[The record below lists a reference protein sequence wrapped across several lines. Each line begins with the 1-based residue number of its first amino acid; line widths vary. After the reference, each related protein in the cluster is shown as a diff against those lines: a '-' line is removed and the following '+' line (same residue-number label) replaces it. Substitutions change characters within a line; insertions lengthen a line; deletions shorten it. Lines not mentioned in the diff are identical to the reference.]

1 MKNLL
6 MLLLLTTTLSAQ
18 TVLSDTVYLEKIGNI
33 YYITTTVTYD
43 NLTQTSNKQLL
54 GDSAIAVPTLLNYAD
69 FQVNDATYLVR
80 QLVNTEKTRKR
91 LNYYNNLH
99 QQLTNTSIYTSSAK
113 RDSFQLS
120 GDWVLTINGDA
131 TNGEIKFNVNERLI
145 FNPSNN
151 KAYLI
156 TQNLLLATVN
166 NYISFTFNDV
176 KYELYKI
183 ADNKYFSVDSS
194 VKLVKKE

>member
-1 MKNLL
+1 

-54 GDSAIAVPTLLNYAD
+54 GDSAIAVPALLNYAD
-69 FQVNDATYLVR
+69 FQVNDAAYLVR

-99 QQLTNTSIYTSSAK
+99 QQLTNKPLYTSSAK
-113 RDSFQLS
+113 RDSSQLL
-120 GDWVLTINGDA
+120 GNWVLVIDGDA
-131 TNGEIKFNVNERLI
+131 TNGEIKMNVNERLV
-145 FNPSNN
+145 FNPS
-151 KAYLI
+151 KDKSYII

-183 ADNKYFSVDSS
+183 SDNKYFSVDSS

>member
-54 GDSAIAVPTLLNYAD
+54 GDSAIAVPALLNYAD
-69 FQVNDATYLVR
+69 FQVNDAAYLVR

-99 QQLTNTSIYTSSAK
+99 QQLTNKPIYVSSAK
-113 RDSFQLS
+113 RDSSQLL
-120 GDWVLTINGDA
+120 GDWVLVIDGDV
-131 TNGEIKFNVNERLI
+131 TNGEIKLNTNDRLV
-145 FNPSNN
+145 FNPN
-151 KAYLI
+151 KDKSYII

-183 ADNKYFSVDSS
+183 SDNRYFSVDSS
-194 VKLVKKE
+194 VKLIKKE

>member
-1 MKNLL
+1 

-33 YYITTTVTYD
+33 YYITTTVMYD

-54 GDSAIAVPTLLNYAD
+54 GDSAIAVPALLNYAD
-69 FQVNDATYLVR
+69 FQVNDAAYLVR
-80 QLVNTEKTRKR
+80 QLINTEKTRKR

-99 QQLTNTSIYTSSAK
+99 QQLTNKSLYTSSAK

-120 GDWVLTINGDA
+120 GDWVLTIDGNA

-194 VKLVKKE
+194 VKLIKKE

>member
-1 MKNLL
+1 

-54 GDSAIAVPTLLNYAD
+54 GDSAIAVPALLNYAD
-69 FQVNDATYLVR
+69 FQVNDAAYLVR

-99 QQLTNTSIYTSSAK
+99 QQLTNKPLYTSSAK
-113 RDSFQLS
+113 RDSSQLL
-120 GDWVLTINGDA
+120 GEWVLVIDGDA
-131 TNGEIKFNVNERLI
+131 TNGEIKMNANERLV
-145 FNPSNN
+145 FNPS
-151 KAYLI
+151 KDKSYII

-194 VKLVKKE
+194 VKLIKKE

>member
-54 GDSAIAVPTLLNYAD
+54 GDSAIAVPALLNYAD

-99 QQLTNTSIYTSSAK
+99 QQLTNKPIYVSSAK
-113 RDSFQLS
+113 RDSSQLL
-120 GDWVLTINGDA
+120 GDWVLVIDGDV
-131 TNGEIKFNVNERLI
+131 TNGEIKLNTNDRLV
-145 FNPSNN
+145 FNPN
-151 KAYLI
+151 KDKSYII

-183 ADNKYFSVDSS
+183 SDNRYFSVDSS
-194 VKLVKKE
+194 VKLIKKE

>member
-1 MKNLL
+1 

-54 GDSAIAVPTLLNYAD
+54 GDSAIAVPALLNYAD
-69 FQVNDATYLVR
+69 FQVNDAAYLVR

-99 QQLTNTSIYTSSAK
+99 QQLTDKPIYVSSAK
-113 RDSFQLS
+113 RDSSQLL
-120 GDWVLTINGDA
+120 GEWVLTIDGDA

-145 FNPSNN
+145 FNPS
-151 KAYLI
+151 KDKSYI
-156 TQNLLLATVN
+156 VTQNLLLATVN

>member
-18 TVLSDTVYLEKIGNI
+18 TILSDTVYLEKIGNI

-54 GDSAIAVPTLLNYAD
+54 GDSAIAVPALLNYAD
-69 FQVNDATYLVR
+69 FQVNDAAYLVR

-99 QQLTNTSIYTSSAK
+99 QQLTNKPLYTSSAK
-113 RDSFQLS
+113 RDSSQLL
-120 GDWVLTINGDA
+120 GEWVLVIDGDA
-131 TNGEIKFNVNERLI
+131 TNGEIKMNANERLV
-145 FNPSNN
+145 FNPSKD
-151 KAYLI
+151 KAYII

-194 VKLVKKE
+194 VKLIKKE

>member
-54 GDSAIAVPTLLNYAD
+54 GDSAIAVSALLNYAD

-99 QQLTNTSIYTSSAK
+99 QQLTNKPLYTSSAK
-113 RDSFQLS
+113 RDSSQLL
-120 GDWVLTINGDA
+120 GDWVLVIDGDA
-131 TNGEIKFNVNERLI
+131 TNGEIKLNTNDRLI
-145 FNPSNN
+145 FNPNKD
-151 KAYLI
+151 KAYII

-194 VKLVKKE
+194 VKLIKKE

>member
-54 GDSAIAVPTLLNYAD
+54 GDSAIAVPALLNYAD
-69 FQVNDATYLVR
+69 FQVNDAAYLVR

-91 LNYYNNLH
+91 LNYYNSLH
-99 QQLTNTSIYTSSAK
+99 QQLTNKPLYTSSAK
-113 RDSFQLS
+113 RDLSQLL
-120 GDWVLTINGDA
+120 GNWVLNIDGDA
-131 TNGEIKFNVNERLI
+131 TNGEIKLNANERLV
-145 FNPSNN
+145 FNPSKD

>member
-18 TVLSDTVYLEKIGNI
+18 TVLSDTVYLEKIGNV
-33 YYITTTVTYD
+33 YYVTTTVTYE
-43 NLTQTSNKQLL
+43 NLTQNSNKQLL
-54 GDSAIAVPTLLNYAD
+54 GDSATAVSALLNFAD

-80 QLVNTEKTRKR
+80 QLITTENTRKR
-91 LNYYNNLH
+91 LNYYNSLH
-99 QQLTNTSIYTSSAK
+99 QQLTDKPLYTSSAK
-113 RDSFQLS
+113 RDSSQLL
-120 GDWVLTINGDA
+120 GEWVLVIDGDA
-131 TNGEIKFNVNERLI
+131 TNGEIKMNANERLV
-145 FNPSNN
+145 FNPSKD
-151 KAYLI
+151 KAYII

-194 VKLVKKE
+194 VKLIKKE

>member
-54 GDSAIAVPTLLNYAD
+54 GDSAIAVPALLNYAD
-69 FQVNDATYLVR
+69 FQVNDAAYLVR

-131 TNGEIKFNVNERLI
+131 TNGEIKFNINERLI

>member
-54 GDSAIAVPTLLNYAD
+54 GDSAIAVPALLNYAD
-69 FQVNDATYLVR
+69 FQVNDAAYLVR

>member
-54 GDSAIAVPTLLNYAD
+54 GDSATAVPTLLNYAD
-69 FQVNDATYLVR
+69 FQVNDAAYLVR

-99 QQLTNTSIYTSSAK
+99 QQLTNKSLYTSSAK
-113 RDSFQLS
+113 RDSSQLL
-120 GDWVLTINGDA
+120 GNWVLNIDGDI
-131 TNGEIKFNVNERLI
+131 TNGEIKLNANDRLV
-145 FNPSNN
+145 FNPS
-151 KAYLI
+151 KDKVYLI
-156 TQNLLLATVN
+156 TQNLLLSTVN

-183 ADNKYFSVDSS
+183 SDNRYFSVDSS

>member
-1 MKNLL
+1 

-18 TVLSDTVYLEKIGNI
+18 TVLSDTVYLEKIGNV
-33 YYITTTVTYD
+33 YYVTTTVTYD

-54 GDSAIAVPTLLNYAD
+54 GDSAIAVSALLNFAD
-69 FQVNDATYLVR
+69 FQVNDAVYLVR

-99 QQLTNTSIYTSSAK
+99 QQLTNKPIYVSSAK
-113 RDSFQLS
+113 RDSSQLL
-120 GDWVLTINGDA
+120 GDWVLNIDGDA
-131 TNGEIKFNVNERLI
+131 TNGEIKFNANERLV
-145 FNPSNN
+145 FNPS
-151 KAYLI
+151 KDKSYII

-166 NYISFTFNDV
+166 NYISFTFNNV

>member
-18 TVLSDTVYLEKIGNI
+18 TILSDTVYLEKIGNI

-54 GDSAIAVPTLLNYAD
+54 GDSAIAVPALLNYAD
-69 FQVNDATYLVR
+69 FQVNDAAYLVR

-99 QQLTNTSIYTSSAK
+99 QQLTNKSIYTSSAK
-113 RDSFQLS
+113 RDSSQLL
-120 GDWVLTINGDA
+120 GEWVLNIDGDA
-131 TNGEIKFNVNERLI
+131 TNGEIKLNANERLV
-145 FNPSNN
+145 FNPSKD

-166 NYISFTFNDV
+166 NYISFTFNNV

-194 VKLVKKE
+194 VKLIKKE

>member
-54 GDSAIAVPTLLNYAD
+54 GDSAIAVPALLNYAD

-80 QLVNTEKTRKR
+80 QLINTEKTRKR

-99 QQLTNTSIYTSSAK
+99 QQLTNKPLYTSSAK
-113 RDSFQLS
+113 RDSSQLS
-120 GDWVLTINGDA
+120 GEWVLNIDGDA
-131 TNGEIKFNVNERLI
+131 TNGEIKLNTNDRLV
-145 FNPSNN
+145 FNPSKD
-151 KAYLI
+151 KAYII

>member
-1 MKNLL
+1 

-54 GDSAIAVPTLLNYAD
+54 GDSAIAVPALLNYAD
-69 FQVNDATYLVR
+69 FQVNDAAYLVR

-91 LNYYNNLH
+91 LNYYNSLH
-99 QQLTNTSIYTSSAK
+99 QQLTNKPLYTSSAK
-113 RDSFQLS
+113 RDLSQLL
-120 GDWVLTINGDA
+120 GNWVLNIDGDA
-131 TNGEIKFNVNERLI
+131 TNGEIKLNANERLV
-145 FNPSNN
+145 FNPSKD

>member
-1 MKNLL
+1 

-54 GDSAIAVPTLLNYAD
+54 GDSAIAVPALLNYAD
-69 FQVNDATYLVR
+69 FQVNDAAYLVR

-91 LNYYNNLH
+91 LNYYNSLH
-99 QQLTNTSIYTSSAK
+99 QQLTNKPIYVSSAK
-113 RDSFQLS
+113 RDSSQLL
-120 GDWVLTINGDA
+120 GNWVLVIDGDA
-131 TNGEIKFNVNERLI
+131 TNGEIKMNANERLV
-145 FNPSNN
+145 FNPS
-151 KAYLI
+151 KDKSYII

>member
-54 GDSAIAVPTLLNYAD
+54 GDSAIAVPALLNYAD
-69 FQVNDATYLVR
+69 FQVNDAAYLVR

-99 QQLTNTSIYTSSAK
+99 QQLTNKPLYTSSAK
-113 RDSFQLS
+113 RDSSQLL
-120 GDWVLTINGDA
+120 GEWVLVIDGDA
-131 TNGEIKFNVNERLI
+131 TNGEIKMNANERLV
-145 FNPSNN
+145 FNPSKD
-151 KAYLI
+151 KAYII

-194 VKLVKKE
+194 VKLIKKE

>member
-1 MKNLL
+1 

-54 GDSAIAVPTLLNYAD
+54 GDSAIAVPALLNYAD
-69 FQVNDATYLVR
+69 FQVNDAAYLVR

-99 QQLTNTSIYTSSAK
+99 QQLTNKPLYTSSAK
-113 RDSFQLS
+113 RDSSQLL
-120 GDWVLTINGDA
+120 GEWVLVIDGDA
-131 TNGEIKFNVNERLI
+131 TNGEIKMNANERLV
-145 FNPSNN
+145 FNPS
-151 KAYLI
+151 KDKSYVI

-166 NYISFTFNDV
+166 NYISFTFNNV

-183 ADNKYFSVDSS
+183 SDNRYFSVDSS
-194 VKLVKKE
+194 VKLIKKE

>member
-1 MKNLL
+1 

-54 GDSAIAVPTLLNYAD
+54 GDSAIAVPALLNYAD

-80 QLVNTEKTRKR
+80 QLINTEKTRKR

-99 QQLTNTSIYTSSAK
+99 QQLTNKPLYTSSAK
-113 RDSFQLS
+113 RDSSQLS
-120 GDWVLTINGDA
+120 GEWVLNIDGDA
-131 TNGEIKFNVNERLI
+131 TNGEIKLNTNDRLV
-145 FNPSNN
+145 FNPSKD
-151 KAYLI
+151 KAYII

>member
-1 MKNLL
+1 

-54 GDSAIAVPTLLNYAD
+54 GDSAIAVPALLNYAD
-69 FQVNDATYLVR
+69 FQVNDAAYLVR

-99 QQLTNTSIYTSSAK
+99 QQLTNTSIYNSSAK
-113 RDSFQLS
+113 RDSSQLL
-120 GDWVLTINGDA
+120 GEWVLNIDGDA

>member
-1 MKNLL
+1 

-18 TVLSDTVYLEKIGNI
+18 TILSDTVYLEKIGNI

-54 GDSAIAVPTLLNYAD
+54 GDSAIAVPALLNYAD
-69 FQVNDATYLVR
+69 FQVNDAAYLVR

-99 QQLTNTSIYTSSAK
+99 QQLTNKSIYTSSAK
-113 RDSFQLS
+113 RDSSQLL
-120 GDWVLTINGDA
+120 GEWVLNIDGDA
-131 TNGEIKFNVNERLI
+131 TNGEIKLNANERLV
-145 FNPSNN
+145 FNPSKD

-166 NYISFTFNDV
+166 NYISFTFNNV

-194 VKLVKKE
+194 VKLIKKE

>member
-18 TVLSDTVYLEKIGNI
+18 TVLSDTVYLEKIGNV
-33 YYITTTVTYD
+33 YYVTTTVTYE
-43 NLTQTSNKQLL
+43 NLTQNSNKQLL
-54 GDSAIAVPTLLNYAD
+54 GDSTTAVSALLNFAD
-69 FQVNDATYLVR
+69 FQVNDAVYLVR

-99 QQLTNTSIYTSSAK
+99 QQLTNKPLYTSSAK
-113 RDSFQLS
+113 RDSSQLL
-120 GDWVLTINGDA
+120 GEWVLVIDGDA
-131 TNGEIKFNVNERLI
+131 TNGEIKLNTNDRLV
-145 FNPSNN
+145 FNPS
-151 KAYLI
+151 KDKSYII
-156 TQNLLLATVN
+156 TQNLLLATVS

-183 ADNKYFSVDSS
+183 ANNKYFSVDSS
-194 VKLVKKE
+194 VKLIKK